1 MDKGATSTTTKRIST
16 KLLGDA
22 GKHYALSRFSLTGIY
37 AAKMPDHWEG
47 YDLAVETG
55 GGLVRVSVKTRI
67 ESVGWRAGKW
77 FNWDDRKD
85 CGWFVFIFKAANV
98 QLRSWVVPAEVVEEH
113 ANKPRTKRIDP
124 WFRDLSWK
132 KLTQSILVAYED
144 NWSMNT
150 DTPLKDAASQ
160 TLQETLSC

>member
-67 ESVGWRAGKW
+67 ESVGWRACPHVMLKPFPTFAIDGL
-77 FNWDDRKD
+77 NSLPSHLLLP
-85 CGWFVFIFKAANV
+85 VAA
-98 QLRSWVVPAEVVEEH
+98 
-113 ANKPRTKRIDP
+113 
-124 WFRDLSWK
+124 
-132 KLTQSILVAYED
+132 
-144 NWSMNT
+144 
-150 DTPLKDAASQ
+150 
-160 TLQETLSC
+160 